1 MPIYLALMK
10 LTDHGV
16 QNIKNAPAR
25 IEQSIKDFEAAGG
38 KLIDF
43 YIVMGEQDFVCLVE
57 GPTDEMIMRFSL
69 RVSSASNVK
78 ITLLKAFSRE
88 QFAEAVRELP

>member
-1 MPIYLALMK
+1 MPIYLALMT

-38 KLIDF
+38 RLIDF
-43 YIVMGEQDFVCLVE
+43 YVVMGEQDFVCLIE
-57 GPTDEMIMRFSL
+57 GATDEVIMSFAL
-69 RVSSASNVK
+69 RVSSVGNVK
-78 ITLLKAFSRE
+78 VTLLKAFTRE